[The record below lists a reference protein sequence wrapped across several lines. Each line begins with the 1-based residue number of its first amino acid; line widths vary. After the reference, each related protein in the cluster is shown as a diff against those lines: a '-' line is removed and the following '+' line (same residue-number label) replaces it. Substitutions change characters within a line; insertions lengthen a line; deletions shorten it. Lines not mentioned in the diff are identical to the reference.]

1 LSSMSV
7 PLQLAFDGLTIGLI
21 YVILAAGLVLILSV
35 TEIFFVAYGQFYMWG
50 AYIAWYSVDRFHL
63 PYLVGVVVAV
73 VAAGVFGLASYV
85 LIFRRMQ
92 RAENRFLITV
102 TAALGISLI
111 LAQAVLLVFG
121 TQPKSIP
128 NVFTGAFDIGGV
140 HMEVKKLA
148 LIAMGIVVT
157 VVLFLVYEM
166 TRLGRAM
173 RAVSLNAEVA
183 AIHGINPTRIF
194 LLTMGLGCALAG
206 LAGALLAPAYN
217 VSSGMGDNVIASVL
231 LMTMLG
237 GMDSLLGAVFGGLVV
252 GQILSFGQYYVHQ
265 MNVVYLFLFIGVVIY
280 FRPNG
285 LLGRRTNLGV

>member
-1 LSSMSV
+1 MSV

-157 VVLFLVYEM
+157 VVLFLVYEK

>member
-1 LSSMSV
+1 MSV

-140 HMEVKKLA
+140 HMEAKKLA

-157 VVLFLVYEM
+157 VVLFLVYEK